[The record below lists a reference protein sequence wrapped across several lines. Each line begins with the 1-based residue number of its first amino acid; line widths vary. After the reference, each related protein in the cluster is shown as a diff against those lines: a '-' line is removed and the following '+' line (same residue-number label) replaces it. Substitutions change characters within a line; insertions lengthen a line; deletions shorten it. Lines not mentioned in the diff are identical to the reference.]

1 MGGNTLESITDE
13 TKIAHFLGNANEDG
27 NDWLYN
33 VIERMVELHNNV
45 INTLFPNHDAPP
57 VHLTSVTHGN
67 ALKYSFVALDK
78 KKESTELDNLIES
91 FWNSQLDEPNFDYN
105 ALQEEIRVRY
115 LSHPVKIDD
124 SIENGKVK
132 KNFHLSF
139 EFRDAAEKA
148 NLASGLE
155 DMDIFTSSVIKQLL
169 EKGVETDENLQYN
182 ELVDKIHMR
191 SPNTIRKL
199 LQELDNAVTNAF
211 GSSRFENDNFQNV
224 TLKEI
229 LEDMQGD
236 VEEHQLLESID
247 DPSVFLALDM
257 KFILSLM
264 YVLKEW
270 MEYEGYL
277 FQDMGLRFKHK
288 FNYGKIQKFLKH
300 NRNILEVRQQLNAIK
315 ENKYIETSEDSIY
328 DMLII
333 MGFDEPELKHFP
345 KDIKA
350 NNYVWLMLYIEKKLS
365 KAKKSKKNVGIENAN
380 NNQCWNW
387 TLDSKSTTNDTNINN
402 IDLIEASRRKITR
415 EVYWFQNTDDERSS
429 SSEEDEEGKDDDD
442 DEDKNQQHYVEGRE
456 SYEKRLRTIRSDRPK
471 KDVKFYIK
479 ADKAFSN
486 KLWLI
491 FIFFIVVACIV
502 LSFGFGKKPVVNS
515 PIVSSNIY
523 KSMEQKIHDKKQKK
537 YDELERRYEEREK
550 ELEKRFEEREKKIE
564 TEK

>member
-1 MGGNTLESITDE
+1 MG
-13 TKIAHFLGNANEDG
+13 
-27 NDWLYN
+27 
-33 VIERMVELHNNV
+33 
-45 INTLFPNHDAPP
+45 
-57 VHLTSVTHGN
+57 
-67 ALKYSFVALDK
+67 
-78 KKESTELDNLIES
+78 
-91 FWNSQLDEPNFDYN
+91 
-105 ALQEEIRVRY
+105 
-115 LSHPVKIDD
+115 
-124 SIENGKVK
+124 
-132 KNFHLSF
+132 
-139 EFRDAAEKA
+139 
-148 NLASGLE
+148 
-155 DMDIFTSSVIKQLL
+155 
-169 EKGVETDENLQYN
+169 
-182 ELVDKIHMR
+182 
-191 SPNTIRKL
+191 
-199 LQELDNAVTNAF
+199 
-211 GSSRFENDNFQNV
+211 
-224 TLKEI
+224 
-229 LEDMQGD
+229 
-236 VEEHQLLESID
+236 
-247 DPSVFLALDM
+247 
-257 KFILSLM
+257 
-264 YVLKEW
+264 
-270 MEYEGYL
+270 
-277 FQDMGLRFKHK
+277 
-288 FNYGKIQKFLKH
+288 
-300 NRNILEVRQQLNAIK
+300 
-315 ENKYIETSEDSIY
+315 
-328 DMLII
+328 
-333 MGFDEPELKHFP
+333 
-345 KDIKA
+345 
-350 NNYVWLMLYIEKKLS
+350 LMLYIEKKLS

-429 SSEEDEEGKDDDD
+429 SSEEDEEEESDDGHYVYEGKDDEEDNND